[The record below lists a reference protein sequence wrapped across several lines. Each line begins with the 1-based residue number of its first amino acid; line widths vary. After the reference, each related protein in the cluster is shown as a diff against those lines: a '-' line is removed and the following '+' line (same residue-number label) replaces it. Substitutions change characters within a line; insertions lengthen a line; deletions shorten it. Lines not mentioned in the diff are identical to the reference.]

1 MPDQYAT
8 IAQFSA
14 RYDIRRLG
22 DLVND
27 DGTRT
32 ENLTDNAILNAIL
45 QDATAIIKAAA
56 QAKGAYSDAQ
66 MAELFAAADSLL
78 IRLTCDVA
86 IALVYRRRAKTM
98 PDAVEGAYAEATEM
112 LDALRNGSAVFGLAG
127 AKAAGVQSPYRP
139 TDTQSKA
146 NWPLANS
153 PLFPP
158 FYRGGAP

>member
-8 IAQFSA
+8 IAQFST
-14 RYDIRRLG
+14 RYDVRRLG

-32 ENLTDNAILNAIL
+32 DNLTDNATLNAIL

-56 QAKGAYSDAQ
+56 QARGAYSDDQ
-66 MAELFAAADSLL
+66 MAALFTAQDNLL

-86 IALVYRRRAKTM
+86 IALVYRRRAKAM
-98 PDAVEGAYAEATEM
+98 PDVVETAYAEATEM
-112 LDALRNGSAVFGLAG
+112 LEALRNGAAVFGLTG
-127 AKAAGVQSPYRP
+127 AKDAGVQSPYRP
-139 TDTQSKA
+139 TEQQSKA
-146 NWPLANS
+146 NWPLSNS
-153 PLFPP
+153 PLFPT